1 MPKRMRQR
9 TIQQINELRLQ
20 GRGATEIS
28 RLLDVNV
35 HTVRSYIQRTP
46 VIPNTYPCRACGK
59 EVPQNPG
66 RKAKYYCDNKCKSKY
81 WNHVYRKDGNCEG

>member
-1 MPKRMRQR
+1 MSKRMRQR

-20 GRGATEIS
+20 GKRPTEIS

-35 HTVRSYIQRTP
+35 HTIRSYIKRNP
-46 VIPNTYPCRACGK
+46 VIPNTFPCRACGK

-66 RKAKYYCDNKCKSKY
+66 RKTKYYCDNKCKSRY
-81 WNHVYRKDGNCEG
+81 WNSIYREGDIDEK